1 MKIMS
6 IVAAVATMAMAATP
20 AVASTQAQASYER
33 AGVSRERAAHSERNE
48 RSDRSE
54 SRTSRDVH
62 PDLGAPFAGPD
73 VPQAQQ
79 GDPADSLYRRAREAL
94 NRRNYTQAA
103 GLFKT
108 VTDRYPKSPSA
119 PSAMYF
125 RAFSLYQTG
134 SLDKLRE
141 SRDVLTALTKNYPNA
156 DLADARSLGTR
167 VCGELARRGDADCA
181 AEIAEKADPRRNA
194 SSSQSSRSSS
204 QSTTCSDSDDDER
217 VVALN
222 ALMQMDSDR
231 AMPILKRVLER
242 RDACSYVLR
251 RKAVWLISQKGGDE
265 AADIL
270 VQTAKSDPDRE
281 TREQAIFWLGQVHS
295 ERAITLL
302 EDVLKNSTDREIKD
316 KAIFALSQQNSPRA
330 AKTLRDFAENERE
343 DMELREQAIFW
354 LGQKHSEE
362 NATYLKGL
370 YTRVKTDGLKDKIIF
385 SLSQQRG
392 FGNAEWIMN
401 IALDPKESIEMRKQA
416 LFWAGQNGGASTE
429 SFVTLYDKMTD
440 REIKEQLIFVFS
452 QRGRDAKAIDK
463 LMDIAKTDKDRELRS
478 KAVFWLGQSRDPRA
492 VKYLEDLISKP

>member
-1 MKIMS
+1 MKIIS
-6 IVAAVATMAMAATP
+6 IAAAIATTVMAATP
-20 AVASTQAQASYER
+20 ALASTQAQASFER
-33 AGVSRERAAHSERNE
+33 ATVSRERTARSE
-48 RSDRSE
+48 RSE
-54 SRTSRDVH
+54 SRASHDMRT
-62 PDLGAPFAGPD
+62 DLGAPFAGPD
-73 VPQAQQ
+73 VPQARQ
-79 GDPADSLYRRAREAL
+79 GDPADSLYRRGREAL

-134 SLDKLRE
+134 SLEKLRE

-167 VCGELARRGDADCA
+167 VCGELAKRGDADCA
-181 AEIAEKADPRRNA
+181 AEIAEKADPRRSTSGSQSA
-194 SSSQSSRSSS
+194 QSSSQSR
-204 QSTTCSDSDDDER
+204 TCSEDDDDER

-242 RDACSYVLR
+242 RDACAYVLR

-302 EDVLKNSTDREIKD
+302 EDVLKNSTDKEIKD

-370 YTRVKTDGLKDKIIF
+370 YSRVKTDALKDKIIF

-429 SFVTLYDKMTD
+429 SFATLYDKMTD
-440 REIKEQLIFVFS
+440 PEIKEQLIFVFS

-463 LMDIAKTDKDRELRS
+463 LMDIAKNDKDRELRS